1 MTTAIA
7 IALYIGLLLWLV
19 AYVRKAK
26 EERNTLIQL
35 TKAQSE
41 RLKNLEDEMKLIQDA
56 ISASPFVTYPY
67 IYTNATRKH

>member
-26 EERNTLIQL
+26 EERNTLLQL
-35 TKAQSE
+35 TKANAE
-41 RLKNLEDEMKLIQDA
+41 RLKEVEDA

>member
-7 IALYIGLLLWLV
+7 IALYIGLILWLV

-35 TKAQSE
+35 TKAQAE
-41 RLKNLEDEMKLIQDA
+41 RLKEIEDA

-67 IYTNATRKH
+67 IYTNATRKY